1 MGKNDMGFLNL
12 SKKGIAIALSA
23 QMVLATQA
31 VTMAQAEM
39 LGTDAA
45 ISKYTA
51 LANRN
56 ALMDEM
62 QRDEVRAEIEALG
75 VDPAEAEAR
84 LAALSDAE
92 IATMLTQMEND
103 SAGADIVGT
112 LFTIFVIL
120 LVTGLLCFTR
130 FFNFTRCVR

>member
-1 MGKNDMGFLNL
+1 MGFLNL
-12 SKKGIAIALSA
+12 SKQGIAIALSA
-23 QMVLATQA
+23 QLVLATQS

-39 LGTDAA
+39 LGTDQA
-45 ISKYTA
+45 INKYTA

-56 ALMDEM
+56 ALMDEI
-62 QRDEVRAEIEALG
+62 QRDDVQAEIVALG
-75 VDPAEAEAR
+75 IDPAEAEAR

-103 SAGADIVGT
+103 SAGADVLGI
-112 LFTIFVIL
+112 LFTVFVIL
-120 LVTGLLCFTR
+120 LVTDLLCFTR

>member
-1 MGKNDMGFLNL
+1 MGFLNF

-39 LGTDAA
+39 LGTDQA
-45 ISKYTA
+45 IGKYTA

-56 ALMDEM
+56 ALMDEI
-62 QRDEVRAEIEALG
+62 QREEVQAEIVAMG
-75 VDPAEAEAR
+75 IDPAEAEAR

-103 SAGADIVGT
+103 SAGADILGT
-112 LFTIFVIL
+112 LFTVFVIL
-120 LVTGLLCFTR
+120 LVTDLLCFTR

>member
-1 MGKNDMGFLNL
+1 MGLLNL
-12 SKKGIAIALSA
+12 SKKGIAVVLSA
-23 QMVLATQA
+23 QLLIATQS

-45 ISKYTA
+45 INKYSA
-51 LANRN
+51 LSDRAL
-56 ALMDEM
+56 LMDEL
-62 QRDEVRAEIEALG
+62 QRSDVQSQLVELG
-75 VDPAEAEAR
+75 VDPIEAEDR
-84 LAALSDAE
+84 LAALTDAE
-92 IATMLTQMEND
+92 VSSILTQMEND

-120 LVTGLLCFTR
+120 LVTDLLCFTR